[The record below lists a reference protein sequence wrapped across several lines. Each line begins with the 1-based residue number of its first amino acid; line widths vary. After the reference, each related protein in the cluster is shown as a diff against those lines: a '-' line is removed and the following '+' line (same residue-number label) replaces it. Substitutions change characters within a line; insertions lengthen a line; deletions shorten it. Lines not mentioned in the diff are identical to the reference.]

1 MVGPVVPVNLACPAV
16 VAVPIYKVSA
26 ATVPEKVT
34 ILGAVFASLSLTV
47 IELLDPVSVIVP
59 AIVIAEVLI
68 TCKVEEPLKAIVD
81 AMVTSSLTVAVLFP
95 AIVRLFAV
103 TAALKVALLFK
114 VMSAKEVVPTIPE
127 KVALPDPRVTVKLR
141 LVSAESESTVE
152 LKVMLL
158 SVVVN
163 VLVPPDKVTAPVY
176 VCVEEVVTFAPK
188 LEVEDTS
195 NDVALVIAAFKS
207 KVPVISITPKVL
219 LPPIIPSNCNS
230 EAVTVRLLVS
240 SVSELTVVSKVI
252 WALVV
257 VRVLLP
263 VTVTAPS

>member
-47 IELLDPVSVIVP
+47 IELLAPVSVMVP

-68 TCKVEEPLKAIVD
+68 TSKVEEPLKAIVL
-81 AMVTSSLTVAVLFP
+81 AIVTSSLTVAVLL
-95 AIVRLFAV
+95 AAMVKLVAV
-103 TAALKVALLFK
+103 TAALNVALLFK
-114 VMSAKEVVPTIPE
+114 VISAKEVVPTIPVIDAE
-127 KVALPDPRVTVKLR
+127 PLPRVNVKSR

-163 VLVPPDKVTAPVY
+163 VLLPPDNVTAPV
-176 VCVEEVVTFAPK
+176 
-188 LEVEDTS
+188 
-195 NDVALVIAAFKS
+195 
-207 KVPVISITPKVL
+207 
-219 LPPIIPSNCNS
+219 
-230 EAVTVRLLVS
+230 
-240 SVSELTVVSKVI
+240 
-252 WALVV
+252 
-257 VRVLLP
+257 
-263 VTVTAPS
+263 

>member
-47 IELLDPVSVIVP
+47 IELPVPVSVIVP

-68 TCKVEEPLKAIVD
+68 TCKVEEPLKAIVL
-81 AMVTSSLTVAVLFP
+81 AIVTSSLTVAVLL
-95 AIVRLFAV
+95 AAMVRLSAV
-103 TAALKVALLFK
+103 IAALNVALLFK
-114 VMSAKEVVPTIPE
+114 VISAKEVVPTIP
-127 KVALPDPRVTVKLR
+127 VIDADPDPRVNVKSR

-163 VLVPPDKVTAPVY
+163 ITSLLNTTASEY
-176 VCVEEVVTFAPK
+176 VCVDEVVTFAPRF
-188 LEVEDTS
+188 EVPETD
-195 NDVALVIAAFKS
+195 NEVVLLIAAS
-207 KVPVISITPKVL
+207 
-219 LPPIIPSNCNS
+219 
-230 EAVTVRLLVS
+230 
-240 SVSELTVVSKVI
+240 
-252 WALVV
+252 
-257 VRVLLP
+257 
-263 VTVTAPS
+263 

>member
-47 IELLDPVSVIVP
+47 IELLVPVSVMVP

-68 TCKVEEPLKAIVD
+68 TSKVEEPLKAIVL
-81 AMVTSSLTVAVLFP
+81 AIVTSSLTVAVLL
-95 AIVRLFAV
+95 AAMVKLVAV

-114 VMSAKEVVPTIPE
+114 VMSARDVVPTIPVIDAE
-127 KVALPDPRVTVKLR
+127 PLPRVNVKSRAVPSL
-141 LVSAESESTVE
+141 SIVE

-163 VLVPPDKVTAPVY
+163 VTSLLNTTASEY
-176 VCVEEVVTFAPK
+176 VCVDEVVTSAPRFEVPETESDVVLLMAASRFK
-188 LEVEDTS
+188 L
-195 NDVALVIAAFKS
+195 
-207 KVPVISITPKVL
+207 PVISITSKSSLAPTVL
-219 LPPIIPSNCNS
+219 IN
-230 EAVTVRLLVS
+230 
-240 SVSELTVVSKVI
+240 
-252 WALVV
+252 
-257 VRVLLP
+257 
-263 VTVTAPS
+263 